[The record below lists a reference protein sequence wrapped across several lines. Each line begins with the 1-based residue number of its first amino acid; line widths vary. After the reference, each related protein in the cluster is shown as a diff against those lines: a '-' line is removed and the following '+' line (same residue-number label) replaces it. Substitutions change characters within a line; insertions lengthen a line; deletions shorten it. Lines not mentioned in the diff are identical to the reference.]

1 MSEII
6 SADLS
11 SRILNVVG
19 DFQEH
24 FHDEL
29 PAYGHSYLNSYRERL
44 AGIER
49 MTPRERSEFLRESAE
64 LLDSIADD
72 PPFKEGVLNKAI
84 RGLVKEVQ
92 GAIPKNRQ

>member
-24 FHDEL
+24 FSDEL

-44 AGIER
+44 GGIEG
-49 MTPRERSEFLRESAE
+49 MTERERSEFLGSRPSYWIP
-64 LLDSIADD
+64 LPMTRHSR
-72 PPFKEGVLNKAI
+72 
-84 RGLVKEVQ
+84 RGS
-92 GAIPKNRQ
+92 